1 MTVDAIVEVGA
12 GVGEGGVD
20 CETPL
25 VGVTMTVDAIV
36 EVGAGV
42 GEGAGSPPHA
52 ASEMMAARDDRTIAE
67 TRMRP
72 TVFIA
77 FDRGTP
83 ASS

>member
-1 MTVDAIVEVGA
+1 MTVGAIVEVGA

-25 VGVTMTVDAIV
+25 VGVAMTVDAIV

-72 TVFIA
+72 TVFIT
-77 FDRGTP
+77 FNRGIL